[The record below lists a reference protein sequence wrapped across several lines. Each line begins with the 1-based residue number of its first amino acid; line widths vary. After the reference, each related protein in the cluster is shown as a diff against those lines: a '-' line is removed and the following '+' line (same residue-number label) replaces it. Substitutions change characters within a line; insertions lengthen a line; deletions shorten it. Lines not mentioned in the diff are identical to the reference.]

1 MTKPLRHVKKRR
13 KAIARQQKKKKVFS
27 TLQLENL
34 PNEVIIHVFR
44 FLEIVDLLKC
54 EQVSKRFKDLSNNE
68 YLWPKTFNLCFKKVP
83 CGFLQKLLDNGCQYL
98 SLSCAILEGTL
109 NLPKVSRLKYLNL
122 YAFELKSNRE
132 NSEKIL
138 EASSF
143 LEKLS
148 LSESHISLKLISI
161 FSLQNGKTLKVLDL
175 SQCTF
180 CRNENNCINTSLGH
194 CSSCISDLPIKQIVE
209 KCTELKELNLSST
222 KLCETSV
229 DILVSNLTSKIEKLD
244 LFDIHC
250 LRDQHIKTL
259 VIRCNN
265 ITELNFGGRTL
276 ITRQSLDFVIEHLK
290 LTLVKLN
297 LLFSNVE
304 LASSDIFKLKSMEK
318 LKLICCYSYS
328 SVSQW
333 LKEMLPNVQI
343 DFDAV
348 NMKIATPDCL
358 RGRARDDNHG
368 FWEINAE
375 AEELFDDY
383 NHNFS

>member
-13 KAIARQQKKKKVFS
+13 KAIARQEKKKNS
-27 TLQLENL
+27 TVQLENL

-44 FLEIVDLLKC
+44 FLEIVVLLKC
-54 EQVSKRFKDLSNNE
+54 ERVSKRFKDLSNNE

-180 CRNENNCINTSLGH
+180 CRNENNCINTSLGR

>member
-1 MTKPLRHVKKRR
+1 MTKPLRQKKKSR

-27 TLQLENL
+27 TVQLEDL

-44 FLEIVDLLKC
+44 FLKIVDLLKC
-54 EQVSKRFKDLSNNE
+54 EQVSKRFKDLSNEE
-68 YLWPKTFNLCFKKVP
+68 YLWPKMFNLWFKKVP
-83 CGFLQKLLDNGCQYL
+83 SGFLQKLLENGCKYL
-98 SLSCAILEGTL
+98 SLSCANLEGTL
-109 NLPKVSRLKYLNL
+109 NLPTVSRLKYLNL
-122 YAFELKSNRE
+122 YAFELESNRE

-138 EASSF
+138 EASFF

-148 LSESHISLKLISI
+148 LSAIHLSSKLISI

-175 SQCTF
+175 SHCTF
-180 CRNENNCINTSLGH
+180 CKNQNNCINTSFGLMDN
-194 CSSCISDLPIKQIVE
+194 SSCISDLPIKQIVE
-209 KCTELKELNLSST
+209 NCTELKELNLSST

-276 ITRQSLDFVIEHLK
+276 ITRQSLYFVIEHLK

-297 LLFSNVE
+297 LLFHNIE

-318 LKLICCYSYS
+318 LKLISCFSYS
-328 SVSQW
+328 SISQT
-333 LKEMLPNVQI
+333 LKKMLPNVQI
-343 DFDAV
+343 DFDAI
-348 NMKIATPDCL
+348 NMKIAIPDGL
-358 RGRARDDNHG
+358 RRDNHG
-368 FWEINAE
+368 FWEINAQ
-375 AEELFDDY
+375 AEELF
-383 NHNFS
+383 SSVSSVVVS